1 MGFRVSGHTSADG
14 LTSSTTQV
22 RPYRLTRAGAGV
34 AMFDSPGMDV
44 KDVATISWKDFRWF
58 DDYARLLLEGR
69 LRGNK
74 ASMPASRT
82 GRAWTSTDASPFFAC
97 HALVMVLR
105 VKPGLLN
112 NLGHLRAACR
122 NCARLAKRIAVK
134 KNSRPIIAVT
144 GRDVLEGLDKTKR
157 NNAESIIQQEFSKE
171 ELVPQE
177 DYFILDAQSRP
188 IRYETVATVVELMR
202 AALARAFDR
211 QFDNQRR
218 GR

>member
-1 MGFRVSGHTSADG
+1 
-14 LTSSTTQV
+14 
-22 RPYRLTRAGAGV
+22 
-34 AMFDSPGMDV
+34 MFDSPGMDV
-44 KDVATISWKDFRWF
+44 KDVAEISWKDFQWF

-69 LRGNK
+69 LRGDT
-74 ASMPASRT
+74 ASMPASRA
-82 GRAWTSTDASPFFAC
+82 GRAWTRTAASPFFAC